1 VVVLVLRDGGRDEHE
16 DDEDGERRHPCHPL
30 LLPVRVHAASARA
43 ATGGLLGEAVGWMDL
58 GRSAAAEWGAD
69 RRLRLDLRIIIWSS
83 KQPCFFLPR
92 RPLVDTSFLDYSN
105 LFLFFFCGKFFL
117 KKERGHCTVVLTPR
131 LCLFA
136 ILCQFWSLL

>member
-1 VVVLVLRDGGRDEHE
+1 MDGSREK
-16 DDEDGERRHPCHPL
+16 P
-30 LLPVRVHAASARA
+30 
-43 ATGGLLGEAVGWMDL
+43 
-58 GRSAAAEWGAD
+58 AAEWGAD
-69 RRLRLDLRIIIWSS
+69 RRLRLDLRITIWSS

-105 LFLFFFCGKFFL
+105 LFLFFFCGNFFL

-136 ILCQFWSLL
+136 ILCPRLV